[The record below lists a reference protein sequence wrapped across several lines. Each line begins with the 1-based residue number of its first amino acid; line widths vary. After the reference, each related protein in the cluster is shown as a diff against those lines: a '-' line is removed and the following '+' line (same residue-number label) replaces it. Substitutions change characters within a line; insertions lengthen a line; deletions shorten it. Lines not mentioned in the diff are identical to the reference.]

1 MDARQL
7 RYFLAV
13 VDEGGI
19 NRAAETLLI
28 AQPSLSQSIA
38 ALERELGVPLF
49 HRVGRRLVLS
59 DAGRTLIGPARVV
72 LRDLE
77 DAKASVEA
85 LKGLRSG
92 RVDLI
97 TMPSPGIEPLTT
109 ILTSFSHTYPSVI
122 INAEAAFTPDEVLH
136 AVRTG
141 ICEVGILG
149 SPEEVRAAEL
159 DVVALESQ
167 PLILISGPNAETPDR
182 PEIRR
187 SELSGF
193 RLIVSQRGS
202 LMRTLVDEVLAS
214 GVEATIVAEV
224 AHRTSIM
231 PMVLSGF
238 GQAVMP
244 SSWAPSAR
252 QAGARVHRIIPE
264 SYLHVAAVSRRTHLT
279 PPARTLMDE
288 ARRYA
293 ARTPAA
299 WEVPPGVTPRS
310 RSRSQ

>member
-13 VDEGGI
+13 VDQGGI

-38 ALERELGVPLF
+38 TLERELGVPLF
-49 HRVGRRLVLS
+49 HRIGRRLVLS
-59 DAGRTLIGPARVV
+59 DAGETLVGPARVV

-77 DAKASVEA
+77 DAKASIDA
-85 LKGLRSG
+85 LKGLRGG
-92 RVDLI
+92 RVDLV

-109 ILTSFSHTYPSVI
+109 ILINFSRVYPAVTV
-122 INAEAAFTPDEVLH
+122 NAEAAFTPEEVLH

-141 ICEVGILG
+141 VCEIGILG
-149 SPEEVRAAEL
+149 SPDEVRAPDLE
-159 DVVALESQ
+159 VVALESQ
-167 PLILISGPNAETPDR
+167 PLILISGPDAVTPSR
-182 PEIRR
+182 PAIER
-187 SELSGF
+187 SELGGH

-252 QAGARVHRIIPE
+252 QAGATVHRIVPE
-264 SYLHVAAVSRRTHLT
+264 SYLHVAAICRPTHLT
-279 PPARTLMDE
+279 PPARALMDE
-288 ARRYA
+288 AHAYA
-293 ARTPAA
+293 DVVPAP
-299 WEVPPGVTPRS
+299 WEDIEPRGLS
-310 RSRSQ
+310 GR

>member
-13 VDEGGI
+13 VDHGGI
-19 NRAAETLLI
+19 NRAAESLLI
-28 AQPSLSQSIA
+28 AQPSLSQAIA

-59 DAGRTLIGPARVV
+59 DAGATLIGPARVV

-77 DAKASVEA
+77 DAQATIDA
-85 LKGLRSG
+85 LKGLRTG

-109 ILTSFSHTYPSVI
+109 ILTSFSRTYPGVT
-122 INAEAAFTPDEVLH
+122 INAEAAFTPEEVLN
-136 AVRTG
+136 AVRVG
-141 ICEVGILG
+141 MCEIGILG
-149 SPEEVRAAEL
+149 SPAVLRAPEL

-167 PLILISGPNAETPDR
+167 PLILISGPGVQTPHR
-182 PEIRR
+182 PEIQR
-187 SELSGF
+187 SELTGF

-244 SSWAPSAR
+244 SSWAPAAR
-252 QAGARVHRIIPE
+252 QAGATVHRIVPE
-264 SYLHVAAVSRRTHLT
+264 SYLHIAAVCRRSHLT
-279 PPARTLMDE
+279 PPARALMNE
-288 ARRYA
+288 ARHYA
-293 ARTPAA
+293 AQTPAA
-299 WEVPPGVTPRS
+299 WDVPLVPTDATGR
-310 RSRSQ
+310 

>member
-13 VDEGGI
+13 VDQGGI

-28 AQPSLSQSIA
+28 AQPSLSQSIS

-59 DAGRTLIGPARVV
+59 DAGETLVGPARVV

-77 DAKASVEA
+77 DAKASVDA
-85 LKGLRSG
+85 LKGLRAG

-109 ILTSFSHTYPSVI
+109 ILTSFSRTYPSVTV
-122 INAEAAFTPDEVLH
+122 NAEAAFTPEEVLH

-141 ICEVGILG
+141 VCEVGILG
-149 SPEEVRAAEL
+149 SPAAVRAPEL

-167 PLILISGPNAETPDR
+167 PLILISGPGAETPER

-214 GVEATIVAEV
+214 GVAATIVAEV
-224 AHRTSIM
+224 AHRTSIL

-252 QAGARVHRIIPE
+252 QAGATVHRIVPE
-264 SYLHVAAVSRRTHLT
+264 SYLHVAAVCRQSHLT

-288 ARRYA
+288 ARQYA
-293 ARTPAA
+293 ARTPSA
-299 WEVPPGVTPRS
+299 WEVPATERTRDGY
-310 RSRSQ
+310 

>member
-13 VDEGGI
+13 VDEGAI

-49 HRVGRRLVLS
+49 HRIGRRLVLS
-59 DAGRTLIGPARVV
+59 DAGKTLVGPARVV

-77 DAKASVEA
+77 DAKDSVKA
-85 LKGLRSG
+85 LKSLRAG
-92 RVDLI
+92 RVDLV

-109 ILTSFSHTYPSVI
+109 ILTSFSRTYPAVTV
-122 INAEAAFTPDEVLH
+122 NAEAAFTPQEVLQ

-141 ICEVGILG
+141 ICEIGVLG
-149 SPEEVRAAEL
+149 SPDEVRASEL

-167 PLILISGPNAETPDR
+167 PLILISSPDLQLPPR
-182 PEIRR
+182 PEIKR
-187 SELSGF
+187 SELAGL

-244 SSWAPSAR
+244 SSWAPAAR
-252 QAGARVHRIIPE
+252 QQGANVHRIIPE
-264 SYLHVAAVSRRTHLT
+264 SYLHIAAVCRRTHLT
-279 PPARTLMDE
+279 PPAHTFMEE

-293 ARTPAA
+293 AEAPAPWDRA
-299 WEVPPGVTPRS
+299 
-310 RSRSQ
+310 

>member
-1 MDARQL
+1 MDVRQL

-13 VDEGGI
+13 VDHGGI

-28 AQPSLSQSIA
+28 AQPSLSQAIA
-38 ALERELGVPLF
+38 ALEREVGLPLF
-49 HRVGRRLVLS
+49 HRIGRRLVLS
-59 DAGRTLIGPARVV
+59 DAGKTLVGPARVV

-77 DAKASVEA
+77 DAKASVDA
-85 LKGLRSG
+85 LKGLRTG

-109 ILTSFSHTYPSVI
+109 ILISFGRTYPGVTV
-122 INAEAAFTPDEVLH
+122 NAEAAFTPEEVLH

-141 ICEVGILG
+141 VCEVGILG
-149 SPEEVRAAEL
+149 SPAVVRAPEL
-159 DVVALESQ
+159 DIVALESQ
-167 PLILISGPNAETPDR
+167 PLILISGPGAQTPDH
-182 PEIRR
+182 PEIQR
-187 SELSGF
+187 SELAGF

-214 GVEATIVAEV
+214 GVEASIVAEV

-252 QAGARVHRIIPE
+252 QAGATVHRIVPE
-264 SYLHVAAVSRRTHLT
+264 SYLHIAAVCRQSHLT
-279 PPARTLMDE
+279 PPARALMNE

-293 ARTPAA
+293 AQTPTA
-299 WEVPPGVTPRS
+299 WEVASASTQSGS
-310 RSRSQ
+310 

>member
-1 MDARQL
+1 MDVRQL

-13 VDEGGI
+13 VDHGGI

-28 AQPSLSQSIA
+28 AQPSLSQAIA
-38 ALERELGVPLF
+38 ALEREVGLPLF
-49 HRVGRRLVLS
+49 HRIGRRLVLS
-59 DAGRTLIGPARVV
+59 DAGKTLVGPARVV

-77 DAKASVEA
+77 DAKASVDA
-85 LKGLRSG
+85 LKGLRTG

-109 ILTSFSHTYPSVI
+109 ILISFGRTYPGVTV
-122 INAEAAFTPDEVLH
+122 NAEAAFTPEEVLH

-141 ICEVGILG
+141 VCEVGILG
-149 SPEEVRAAEL
+149 SPAVVRAPEL
-159 DVVALESQ
+159 DIVALESQ
-167 PLILISGPNAETPDR
+167 PLILISGPGAQTPDH
-182 PEIRR
+182 PEIQR
-187 SELSGF
+187 SELAGF

-214 GVEATIVAEV
+214 GVEASIVAEV

-252 QAGARVHRIIPE
+252 QAGATVHRIVPE
-264 SYLHVAAVSRRTHLT
+264 SYLHIAAVCRQSHLT
-279 PPARTLMDE
+279 PPARALMNE

-293 ARTPAA
+293 AQTPTA
-299 WEVPPGVTPRS
+299 WEIASASTRT
-310 RSRSQ
+310 